1 MDRRNFIKYSGAAV
15 AASSLVP
22 SASFAAAPTEKRL
35 IVIILRGGLD
45 SLHALAPYADSEY
58 SRVRPT
64 LALSGPSEEGGV
76 IDLNGYFGLHPA
88 LAGLHD
94 LFQKKEALLLPASST
109 RYRNRSHFD
118 AQNLL
123 ENGSGKPFG
132 IKDGW
137 LNRAISGIG
146 GGSRRLGLALGPVVP
161 LILLGKEGVQSWSK
175 SKLPE
180 VDEDFLVRLSSL
192 YQKDPLFAKAYKNA
206 RGGFKPNVDMDGLQ
220 SLRRKEKDI
229 LFASRAAAE
238 LLRAPKG
245 PRIAVMEMQ
254 GWDTHFGQSWRLDK
268 LFQLYSK
275 SLGEL
280 KAGLGSE
287 WLNTA
292 VVTVSEF
299 GRTVAENGS
308 KGTDHGTGGLAIL
321 AGGAVNGGRIIGKWP
336 GLAEGALYE
345 GRDLRP
351 VNSHEGL
358 FKGVLVQH
366 LGLKDSFVEEVV
378 FPDSSAVPGLEGV
391 FRSNS

>member
-1 MDRRNFIKYSGAAV
+1 M
-15 AASSLVP
+15 
-22 SASFAAAPTEKRL
+22 
-35 IVIILRGGLD
+35 
-45 SLHALAPYADSEY
+45 
-58 SRVRPT
+58 
-64 LALSGPSEEGGV
+64 
-76 IDLNGYFGLHPA
+76 
-88 LAGLHD
+88 
-94 LFQKKEALLLPASST
+94 
-109 RYRNRSHFD
+109 
-118 AQNLL
+118 
-123 ENGSGKPFG
+123 
-132 IKDGW
+132 
-137 LNRAISGIG
+137 
-146 GGSRRLGLALGPVVP
+146 
-161 LILLGKEGVQSWSK
+161 GKEGVQSWAK

-180 VDEDFLVRLSSL
+180 VDVDFLVRLSNL
-192 YQKDPLFAKAYKNA
+192 YQKDSLFAEAYKNA

-229 LFASRAAAE
+229 LLASRAAAE

-275 SLGEL
+275 SLREL

-308 KGTDHGTGGLAIL
+308 KGTDHGTGGIAIL

-358 FKGVLVQH
+358 FKGCLF
-366 LGLKDSFVEEVV
+366 SIW
-378 FPDSSAVPGLEGV
+378 A
-391 FRSNS
+391 